1 MAIGLLSDGLADE
14 APCVLLPGHM
24 FPLPLANGRTQ
35 TKESRSGTFNTDSP
49 WASPHPNPLDIGP
62 LQHIFIEA
70 IECFEDGFPDPA
82 DLVAVGSPRCCSPPH
97 RSPASPNFP
106 DNFVDGCLGKGSL
119 NNVSQPEIPTQPM
132 AQSPSKRQKTVTG
145 TSKSPDL
152 SRSPSSA
159 SCRNTPPA
167 APGVNT
173 DGSPPSAVATA
184 ERDTRR
190 GENVRHNP
198 KMQQTARNGQKHWH
212 DKVHEMRTQYEL
224 ARTEAVDP
232 HFEQQRLTCR
242 ARNLKCQK
250 ESLLIFFQFATQQ
263 RLITPLPFVDPAN
276 EAAGFL
282 GWTGFYIQPGMGTC
296 FRAGVES
303 LFPDLPKINTLYH
316 LFRRAGVVPEDWRR
330 AWDGQV
336 PFLWNPAHA
345 SKI

>member
-1 MAIGLLSDGLADE
+1 
-14 APCVLLPGHM
+14 
-24 FPLPLANGRTQ
+24 
-35 TKESRSGTFNTDSP
+35 
-49 WASPHPNPLDIGP
+49 
-62 LQHIFIEA
+62 
-70 IECFEDGFPDPA
+70 
-82 DLVAVGSPRCCSPPH
+82 
-97 RSPASPNFP
+97 
-106 DNFVDGCLGKGSL
+106 
-119 NNVSQPEIPTQPM
+119 M

-198 KMQQTARNGQKHWH
+198 KMQQTARNGQKNWH
-212 DKVHEMRTQYEL
+212 DKVHEMRTRYEL

-303 LFPDLPKINTLYH
+303 LFPELPKINTLYH